1 MTKIGLE
8 IHCQL
13 TKLESKLFCPCKAD
27 YRGFEP
33 NTNICPICIGLPGS
47 LPRLNQ
53 KALEKAIMIS
63 HTLNC
68 EIPKKIAFY
77 RKNYFYPDLPKN
89 YQITQFDAYGP
100 TSIGSKGKISIE
112 GKNIK
117 IRRIQLEE
125 DPGRLIYEGSSEKTQ
140 ITLVDYN
147 RAGTPL
153 VEIVTEPDF
162 ENPKQVRVFLN
173 ILVDLLENLGVSD
186 PTLEGAIRADGNVS
200 IEGGNKVEIKNVS
213 SFHDLEKAVHFEIT
227 RQQSLADRNIPI
239 ELETRQWD
247 DRRKITVSAR
257 SKEEEQD
264 YRYFLEGDIPWVV
277 LDPKHI
283 DSLKK
288 EMPESISSKFDKLK
302 TEFQINPQEAEII
315 SSNKI
320 LSESFVKIYET
331 CVPPPDTEFYITSIP
346 EASKHPELKRPN
358 PNDPDVK
365 VKFGNEISHLLINS
379 IMALQNFQKLLDTSG
394 FRETIALISS
404 LKVNDMISKKDLNDI
419 LHNYEKNMLPISE
432 IFKTINL
439 QKISDIGTL
448 LKTVEEVFQ
457 EEPNVVEQAKTNSK
471 IKDYLIGKVMQK
483 TKGKADPTLTLELI
497 EEKLNS

>member
-1 MTKIGLE
+1 MAKIGLE

-63 HTLNC
+63 YTLNC
-68 EIPKKIAFY
+68 EIPKKISFF

-89 YQITQFDAYGP
+89 YQITQFDAYGH
-100 TSIGSKGKISIE
+100 TSMGYNGHISIE
-112 GKNIK
+112 GKEIG

-162 ENPKQVRVFLN
+162 ENPKQVRIFLN
-173 ILVDLLENLGVSD
+173 ILVDLLENLGVSV
-186 PTLEGAIRADGNVS
+186 PTLEGAVRADGNVS
-200 IEGGNKVEIKNVS
+200 IEGGNKVEIKNVT

-227 RQQSLADRNIPI
+227 RQQSLVDRGIPV

-264 YRYFLEGDIPWVV
+264 YRYFLEGDIPQV
-277 LDPKHI
+277 LLDQDKI
-283 DSLKK
+283 SNLKSTI
-288 EMPESISSKFDKLK
+288 PESIPSKKAGYTKYLPAQVANTIATDPYWSDMMNTCISTFQNEVTTQNEDYINSCITECGNIITTNLMGLEDTKEKREKSNINAEDVEDIAKAVVKKEITRNLSKIALQEMKK
-302 TEFQINPQEAEII
+302 TGKP
-315 SSNKI
+315 
-320 LSESFVKIYET
+320 LSEV
-331 CVPPPDTEFYITSIP
+331 
-346 EASKHPELKRPN
+346 
-358 PNDPDVK
+358 
-365 VKFGNEISHLLINS
+365 
-379 IMALQNFQKLLDTSG
+379 
-394 FRETIALISS
+394 
-404 LKVNDMISKKDLNDI
+404 
-419 LHNYEKNMLPISE
+419 ISE
-432 IFKTINL
+432 QDLGN
-439 QKISDIGTL
+439 ISDEADLAKFI
-448 LKTVEEVFQ
+448 EEVIK
-457 EEPNVVEQAKTNSK
+457 EELEAVNQ
-471 IKDYLIGKVMQK
+471 IKENPETVNFLVGKVMQK
-483 TKGKADPTLTLELI
+483 TKGKADPILTLELLKK
-497 EEKLNS
+497 KLVS